1 MASPGHVI
9 CNSAIVA
16 GSGLSNGFHI
26 TDDSKEVLRLVD
38 QLMVLELE
46 LKAWELRQKDI
57 RNEFGGLSLAK
68 VFP

>member
-1 MASPGHVI
+1 
-9 CNSAIVA
+9 
-16 GSGLSNGFHI
+16 
-26 TDDSKEVLRLVD
+26 
-38 QLMVLELE
+38 LELE